1 MAFKTMLRQ
10 LISKWGIMSIELQ
23 TAFEGD
29 YTFKDASGNS
39 TYVEEANEPLIN
51 PDIEVTQVHEEA
63 TPQVVPNTQFEKET
77 VEQESIALL

>member
-23 TAFEGD
+23 AAFEGD

-39 TYVEEANEPLIN
+39 TYVEETNEPLIN
-51 PDIEVTQVHEEA
+51 PDIEVTQVHEEV
-63 TPQVVPNTQFEKET
+63 TPQAAFDTKESA
-77 VEQESIALL
+77 QNIQLL